1 MAKKIRVGEK
11 PKYLVLGAG
20 SFGFNV
26 ARELVNNGFDVVIVD
41 VDEKRVESLRDQNFE
56 AILGDIRDERLFK
69 ELKVSEYRAVLV
81 MTPDMEANKSAVR
94 AIKKIYPSVVV
105 IARANNPANEEELR
119 RLGADEVVLP
129 PIVLAKYVLQSIE
142 KTVFRKSSEEL
153 KEVISEIKDGVLGI
167 VLHDN
172 PDPDAMA
179 SGMALKRI
187 AENLGVKA
195 EILYGGNIGHQENR
209 AMVNLLHVDLKP
221 ISKVNL
227 RDYAKLALVDCAIP
241 GRYNSLPPNT
251 PVSIV
256 IDHHPVDVESISA
269 EFVDVRNDVGA
280 TSTIL
285 TKYLQEMNVPIDETL
300 ATALMYGIR
309 TDTNNFRRNVHPADF
324 SAAAFLYPFVDQ
336 EVLEQLTSPDISTET
351 LDIIGEAIRNRKVK
365 GSILITTVGMVRD
378 RDTLTQAADYLLR
391 LEGITTVLVIGI
403 SEDKILLCA
412 RNRDIRLNI
421 GEVMVRAYG
430 DIGSAGGHA
439 HAAAAEIPLGIFG
452 DVKDKE
458 MLMKIIAESV
468 ARRFLAAAGVEV
480 LGSMTESE
488 KER

>member
-1 MAKKIRVGEK
+1 MRVARTLKVGEK
-11 PKYLVLGAG
+11 PRYLVLGAG

-26 ARELVNNGFDVVIVD
+26 ARELINTGFDVVIVD
-41 VDEKRVESLRDQNFE
+41 FDEKRVESLRDQNFE
-56 AILGDIRDERLFK
+56 AIFGDIRDERIYR
-69 ELKVSEYRAVLV
+69 ELRLSEFRVVLV
-81 MTPDMEANKSAVR
+81 MTPDMEANKIAVGI
-94 AIKKIYPSVVV
+94 IKKIYPDVIV
-105 IARANNPANEEELR
+105 IARANNPANAEELKK
-119 RLGADEVVLP
+119 LGADEVVLP
-129 PIVLAKYVLQSIE
+129 PVVLAKYVLQSIE
-142 KTVFRKSSEEL
+142 KIVFRKSSEDL
-153 KEVISEIKDGVLGI
+153 RNVLSEIRNGTLGI

-187 AENLGVKA
+187 AEHFGVKA

-209 AMVNLLHVDLKP
+209 AMVNLLEVELKHLSRVDLRKYDK
-221 ISKVNL
+221 I
-227 RDYAKLALVDCAIP
+227 ALVDCSIP
-241 GRYNSLPPNT
+241 GKYNSLPENI

-256 IDHHPVDVESISA
+256 IDHHPVDVEKISA
-269 EFVDVRNDVGA
+269 EFVEVRNDVGA

-285 TKYLQEMNVPIDETL
+285 TKYLQEMNIPPDSLL

-324 SAAAFLYPFVDQ
+324 SAAAFLHPFVDQ
-336 EVLEQLTSPDISTET
+336 EILEQLTSPDISTET
-351 LDIIGEAIRNRKVK
+351 LDVIGEAIKNRKVK
-365 GSILITTVGMVRD
+365 GSILVTTVGMIRD
-378 RDTLTQAADYLLR
+378 RDALVQAADYLLR

-403 SEDKILLCA
+403 SEDKILVCA

-421 GEVMVRAYG
+421 GEIMARAYG

-468 ARRFLAAAGVEV
+468 AKRFLVAAGADNPE
-480 LGSMTESE
+480 G
-488 KER
+488 

>member
-1 MAKKIRVGEK
+1 MAKKKKLSEK

-26 ARELVNNGFDVVIVD
+26 AKELMDSGFDVVIVD
-41 VDEKRVESLRDQNFE
+41 VDEKRIESLRDQNFE
-56 AILGDIRDERLFK
+56 AILGDIKDEKLFK
-69 ELKVSEYRAVLV
+69 ELKLSEYRAVLV
-81 MTPDMEANKSAVR
+81 MTPDMEANKSAIR
-94 AIKKIYPSVVV
+94 AIKNVYPDVVV
-105 IARANNPANEEELR
+105 IARASNPASEEELR
-119 RLGADEVVLP
+119 RLGADDVVLP
-129 PIVLAKYVLQSIE
+129 PVILAKYVLHAIE
-142 KTVFRKSSEEL
+142 KTIFRKSSEEL
-153 KEVISEIKDGVLGI
+153 REVISEIKNGILGI

-187 AENLGVKA
+187 AEHFGVKA
-195 EILYGGNIGHQENR
+195 EILYGGTIGHQENR
-209 AMVNLLHVDLKP
+209 AMVNLLDVDLKP
-221 ISKVNL
+221 ISKIDVKS
-227 RDYAKLALVDCAIP
+227 YEKLALVDCSIP
-241 GRYNSLPPNT
+241 GRYNSLPSNT

-256 IDHHPVDVESISA
+256 IDHHPVETENISA
-269 EFVDVRNDVGA
+269 EFIDVRSDVGA

-285 TKYLQEMNVPIDETL
+285 TKYLQEMNIPVDKTL

-309 TDTNNFRRNVHPADF
+309 TDTNNFRRNVFPADF
-324 SAAAFLYPFVDQ
+324 SAAAFLHPFVNQ
-336 EVLEQLTSPDISTET
+336 EILDQLTSPDISTET
-351 LDIIGEAIRNRKVK
+351 LDVIGEAIKNRKLK

-378 RDTLTQAADYLLR
+378 RDALTQAADYLLR

-403 SEDKILLCA
+403 SEEKILVCA

-421 GEVMVRAYG
+421 GEVVARAYA

-452 DVKDKE
+452 DVRDKE

-468 ARRFLAAAGVEV
+468 AKRFLAAVGVEKI
-480 LGSMTESE
+480 EE
-488 KER
+488 